1 MAREYTRNITL
12 VRNDRGIYSLDTV
25 MGCASGMALNEKGCY
40 GDCYAARYSKKYGY
54 DFSKNVL
61 RYFKDE
67 KHIKS
72 IIRNINNIDIGFI
85 RIGTSGDPSEN
96 WEHTLDILDK
106 IKDCDKDIVIITK
119 HWNNLSFD
127 QLNEL
132 KKYKVTV
139 NSSISAMYRSEIMQN
154 GLLQYERLKPFCN
167 SVLRVVT
174 CDFNTENTIGADM
187 AKIQED
193 ITNSYEYIDTIFRV
207 SKNNDLVKMGIINIK
222 EVKFLGKKCNVSKM
236 NKKSFFGK
244 CEKCPE
250 QCGIKR

>member
-1 MAREYTRNITL
+1 MAKEYSHRITL
-12 VRNDRGIYSLDTV
+12 SRNARGIYSLDTV
-25 MGCASGMALNEKGCY
+25 IGCASGMALNSKGCY

-61 RYFKDE
+61 RYFDDE
-67 KHIKS
+67 KHIIS
-72 IIRNINNIDIGFI
+72 IIKKINNSDMAFI

-96 WEHTLDILDK
+96 WNHTLDVLDK
-106 IKDCDKDIVIITK
+106 IKECDKEIVIITK
-119 HWNNLSFD
+119 HWNNLSFN

-132 KKYKVTV
+132 KKYNLTV
-139 NSSISAMYRSEIMQN
+139 NTSVSAMDRREILHN
-154 GLLQYERLKPFCN
+154 GLCQYERLKPFCN

-187 AKIQED
+187 AKIQEE
-193 ITNSYEYIDTIFRV
+193 ITSSNEYIDTIFRV
-207 SKNNDLVKMGIINIK
+207 SKNNDLVKLGIVNIK

-244 CEKCPE
+244 CAKCPE
-250 QCGIKR
+250 QCGITR